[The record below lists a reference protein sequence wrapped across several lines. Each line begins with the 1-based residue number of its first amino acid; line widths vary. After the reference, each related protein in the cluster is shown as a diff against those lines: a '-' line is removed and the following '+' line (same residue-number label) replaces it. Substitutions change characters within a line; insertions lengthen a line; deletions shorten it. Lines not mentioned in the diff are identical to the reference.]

1 MGLGECRSQFG
12 VRWDQMDDFFPD
24 EEQNKQL
31 DEQQKCQHCRK
42 ALDAES
48 RVCPHCRLAQYRIKK
63 TWLQWVQRGL
73 TVPFLLDHRVGLLTV
88 LISSLAVLSSFGALY
103 FANIRATSA
112 ETAMSAARAAER
124 EVKRIEKE
132 LGDVLETQKRQVES
146 LNSRSSKLNQ
156 DLRQRE
162 AIEELNLKAVVNYSR
177 DAFEKLKSLS
187 QDPNES
193 PEVRAQAKE
202 KLVSIRSFYPA
213 KSARFGPSW
222 EQKPPRW
229 DSACAALK
237 FLRDSDWQIRM
248 AAVRALFG
256 FAEGYKVAIQILSN
270 ESDLRVVDVVGFHL
284 GSNFGWKGA
293 PSSIEL
299 DAKSYQGLQGTGPF
313 KTAACS
319 M

>member
-1 MGLGECRSQFG
+1 MRALQESARRGESGLSTLPPGTI
-12 VRWDQMDDFFPD
+12 P
-24 EEQNKQL
+24 N
-31 DEQQKCQHCRK
+31 QKDL
-42 ALDAES
+42 ASVGSA
-48 RVCPHCRLAQYRIKK
+48 RV
-63 TWLQWVQRGL
+63 

-146 LNSRSSKLNQ
+146 LNSRSIKLNQ

-162 AIEELNLKAVVNYSR
+162 AIEE
-177 DAFEKLKSLS
+177 SLS

-193 PEVRAQAKE
+193 PEVRAQAKDR
-202 KLVSIRSFYPA
+202 LVSIRRLYPA
-213 KSARFGPSW
+213 GTARFGQW
-222 EQKPPRW
+222 DQKPPRW
-229 DSACAALK
+229 DNACAALK
-237 FLRDSDWQIRM
+237 FRRDSDWQVRI
-248 AAVRALFG
+248 AVARALFG
-256 FAEGYKVAIQILSN
+256 FVEGYDVAIQILSN
-270 ESDLRVVDVVGFHL
+270 ESDLRVVDVAGFHI

-293 PSSIEL
+293 PSSIEP
-299 DAKSYQGLQGTGPF
+299 DVKSYQGLQGTGPF